1 MKKIALIG
9 TYSPRKCGIASFNAD
24 LYNSISNGSGQC
36 DVLAINDG
44 AHYNYP
50 CEVKFQIQQHTR
62 EDYLKASKFLND
74 GGYEVVCIQ
83 HEFGIFGGENGSYV
97 LDLVK
102 RLKMPVVLIFHTILD
117 EPSEQQKEIV
127 CRLNRYSSRIVVMLE
142 KGKQILIENFGI
154 SEEKIKVIGH
164 GIPDYSQF
172 NFVNY
177 KEKLGVENKKVLLT
191 FGLLSKNKG
200 IETTIK
206 ALPKILKKHPDIV
219 YVILGASH
227 PHVVMQ
233 EGENYRFSLME
244 LARSLNVDSH
254 VIFINQFVSQEE
266 LFGFLEMSDIYIIP
280 YLSEKQITS
289 GTLAYAMATHNA
301 VVSTPFWH
309 AQEALA
315 NGKGL
320 FFNFHD
326 AKALGK
332 IVNRL
337 LDQPSLL
344 NEYQNRALNYAHHF
358 DWKKIGEKYIAL
370 FQTLFQPKLIQFYNP
385 RDNAKIARNQTR
397 SFI

>member
-24 LYNSISNGSGQC
+24 LYNSISNGSTQC
-36 DVLAINDG
+36 DVLTLNDD
-44 AHYNYP
+44 ARYNYP
-50 CEVKFQIQQHTR
+50 SEVKFQIQQHTR
-62 EDYLKASKFLND
+62 EDYLAAGRFIND

-102 RLKMPVVLIFHTILD
+102 RLKQPVVLIFHTVLD
-117 EPSEQQKEIV
+117 EPSEQQRRIV
-127 CRLNRYSSRIVVMLE
+127 RELNRYSSRIVVMLE
-142 KGKQILIENFGI
+142 KGKRLLVENFGI
-154 SEEKIKVIGH
+154 SEKKITVIGH

-177 KEKLGVENKKVLLT
+177 KEKLGIENKRVLLT

-206 ALPKILKKHPDIV
+206 ALPEILEKHPDIV
-219 YVILGASH
+219 YVVLGASH
-227 PHVVMQ
+227 PQVVMQ
-233 EGENYRFSLME
+233 EGENYRLSLME

-289 GTLAYAMATHNA
+289 GTLVYAMATHNA

-326 AKALGK
+326 SVALGK

-337 LDQPSLL
+337 LDHPALL
-344 NEYQNRALNYAHHF
+344 SEYQNRALNYARNF

-370 FQTLFQPKLIQFYNP
+370 FQTLFQPKQIQFYNP